1 MAYRIALTYNLKRK
15 NTDENLPEDYFSEFD
30 SPKTIN
36 AIKVALESYGNEVV
50 LVEAD
55 SGLLEFFK
63 KSNVNI
69 VFNIAEG
76 INGISRES
84 QVPAILDFLE
94 IPYTGSNVL
103 TLALALDK
111 AMTKKIFGYENIPTP
126 NFQLFKSPDEKL
138 SGDMKFPLIV
148 KPNHE
153 GSAKGLSAKS
163 VVDTAERL
171 YEEVKSTCAIY
182 KQEILV
188 EEFIEGRELT
198 VGILGNKNPEILP
211 ILEIDFANCA
221 QSGEFFYSW
230 RMKEYQGDESLH
242 LVPEFL
248 CPAKLGEDI
257 TKTVKDTALSAHRAL
272 GCFDLSRVDIR
283 LSKDN
288 IPYVLEV
295 NPLPG
300 LDPDESNLTIMSNAA
315 DIPYRDLINGILK
328 SAQERYPKLKGPLSQ
343 KGENKIVTGEFPA
356 YRAL

>member
-15 NTDENLPEDYFSEFD
+15 NTSENLPEDYFSEFD

-36 AIKVALESYGNEVV
+36 AIKVALESHDNEVV

-55 SGLLEFFK
+55 SGLLDFFK
-63 KSNVNI
+63 KNKVDI

-76 INGISRES
+76 INGVSRES

-111 AMTKKIFGYENIPTP
+111 AMTKKVFGYENIPTP
-126 NFQLFKSPDEKL
+126 NFQLFRFPSERL

-153 GSAKGLSAKS
+153 GSAKGLSIRS
-163 VVDTAERL
+163 VVDNAERL
-171 YEEVKSTCAIY
+171 YEELKSTFAVY
-182 KQEILV
+182 KQEVLV

-198 VGILGNKNPEILP
+198 VGILGNENPEILP
-211 ILEIDFANCA
+211 ILEIDFTNCST
-221 QSGEFFYSW
+221 SGEFFYSW
-230 RMKEYQGDESLH
+230 RMKEYQGDERLH
-242 LVPEFL
+242 LVPEFF
-248 CPAKLGEDI
+248 CPARLDEDL
-257 TKTVKDTALSAHRAL
+257 TKIIKDTALRAHRAL
-272 GCFDLSRVDIR
+272 GCFDLSRIDIR

-300 LDPDESNLTIMSNAA
+300 LDPDESNLTLMTSVAK
-315 DIPYRDLINGILK
+315 IPYRDLINGILK

-343 KGENKIVTGEFPA
+343 KGENKIVTGEFQA